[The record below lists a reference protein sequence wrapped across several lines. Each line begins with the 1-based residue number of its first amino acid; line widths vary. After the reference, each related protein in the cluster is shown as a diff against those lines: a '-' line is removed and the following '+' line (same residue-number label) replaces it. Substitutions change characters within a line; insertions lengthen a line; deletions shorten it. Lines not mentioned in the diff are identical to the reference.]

1 MTIKT
6 RLQDDM
12 KAAMRAREQP
22 RLTTIRLILAA
33 IKQREIDER
42 TELDDA
48 EVLVVLD
55 KLAKQRRESITQYRA
70 AERTDLADREAFEL
84 DIIQGYLPAALEPA
98 ELDRLIEE
106 ALAATGAASMRDMGK
121 VMAKLKPQ
129 LQGRADMAEV
139 SDKVKARLNT

>member
-12 KAAMRAREQP
+12 KAAMRGREQA
-22 RLTTIRLILAA
+22 RLTTIRLVLAA

-48 EVLVVLD
+48 EVLAVLD
-55 KLAKQRRESITQYRA
+55 KLAKQRRESIAQFRA
-70 AERTDLADREAFEL
+70 AERSDLADKEAFEL
-84 DIIQGYLPAALEPA
+84 DIIQGYLPAALGPA
-98 ELDRLIEE
+98 ELGRLIEE
-106 ALAATGAASMRDMGK
+106 ALAGTGAASIRDMGK
-121 VMAKLKPQ
+121 VMARLRPQ

-139 SDKVKARLNT
+139 SDRVKARLNA